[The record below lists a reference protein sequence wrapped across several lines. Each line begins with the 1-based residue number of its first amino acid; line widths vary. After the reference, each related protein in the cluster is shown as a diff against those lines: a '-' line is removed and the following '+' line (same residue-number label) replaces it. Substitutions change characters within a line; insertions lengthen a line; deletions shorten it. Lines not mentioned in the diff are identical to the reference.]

1 MGLWVAGM
9 DCVPEEKTARGESES
24 RGGDWSPDQRV
35 GYTGRG
41 RARGHGLVMKAWT
54 HMSKA
59 GARTTTEEKGG
70 GEGGDS
76 RVTGRKIAPS
86 REARTPKE
94 EPGCRGPSQGSPE
107 PNRCPLQ
114 NASEVTALCQTH
126 KRHSPFAAEST
137 INVPI

>member
-1 MGLWVAGM
+1 M

-94 EPGCRGPSQGSPE
+94 EPGCRGPSQGSP
-107 PNRCPLQ
+107 
-114 NASEVTALCQTH
+114 AGSETREAGVGRKVGTRTQDRGQGKGLVAAAVAGG
-126 KRHSPFAAEST
+126 RHL
-137 INVPI
+137 VG